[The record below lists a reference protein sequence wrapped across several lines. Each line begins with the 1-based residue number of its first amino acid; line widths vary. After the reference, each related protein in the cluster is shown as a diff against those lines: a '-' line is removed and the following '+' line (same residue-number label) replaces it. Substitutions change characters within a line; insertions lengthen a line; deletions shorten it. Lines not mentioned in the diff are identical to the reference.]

1 MIEPTDIEKKSLEA
15 HVELCA
21 ERYNSLDD
29 RIDHLNQ
36 KIDKVD
42 GTVTKVHDMVLSMS
56 KRQSDRIIQWG
67 GTFIGALFV
76 VIGWLVTNYI
86 LEK

>member
-15 HVELCA
+15 HVELCE

-67 GTFIGALFV
+67 GTFIGTLFV